1 MVASMLKTRRTL
13 LYAITGAVVL
23 VVGAFA
29 LAYFVLFPTSSP
41 EKFAL
46 SESEATPA
54 ATATATATSGSGRW
68 TVADGSEAGYRVR
81 EKLAFLP
88 AKNDAVGR
96 TPDITG
102 AAESTGSGDDLTIA
116 TASFKIDVS
125 TLTSDEDRRDQRIR
139 TIGIESD
146 RFPTATFE
154 LSEPI
159 ELSTERER
167 DRRPHAARRDQARD
181 DPAAGAGFRLDA
193 GRRRLAHVPLGRLRH
208 DRAERRR
215 LRERRGRGDVGVR
228 PQADA
233 RLIRPEVARIHG
245 VVSGPVTPALV
256 ERGLVVWAT
265 RDHAELQDARQLG
278 PGIEGPFDTSG
289 MSQMSNPP
297 IPIAGRFGPSGRSQ
311 CGSAPWTGLC
321 PPW

>member
-29 LAYFVLFPTSSP
+29 LAYYVLFPTSSP

-159 ELSTERER
+159 ELSTERVSATGDLTLHGVTKRVTIPLQPRVSGSTLEAVGSLTFPWG
-167 DRRPHAARRDQARD
+167 DFDMTAPSV
-181 DPAAGAGFRLDA
+181 AGFVSVEDEATLEFD
-193 GRRRLAHVPLGRLRH
+193 LKLT
-208 DRAERRR
+208 
-215 LRERRGRGDVGVR
+215 RG
-228 PQADA
+228 
-233 RLIRPEVARIHG
+233 
-245 VVSGPVTPALV
+245 
-256 ERGLVVWAT
+256 
-265 RDHAELQDARQLG
+265 
-278 PGIEGPFDTSG
+278 
-289 MSQMSNPP
+289 
-297 IPIAGRFGPSGRSQ
+297 
-311 CGSAPWTGLC
+311 
-321 PPW
+321 